1 MSTTL
6 PLFWNLS
13 SSSKKER
20 IDASVKLISS
30 LEQFQA
36 QFAKDSSDT
45 SEDESQGDDKID
57 PLDKYNAHDVSYSV
71 RRLIRGLASPRESS
85 RLGFSVA
92 LTELLS
98 RILTFTCAQILYLIM
113 DATKTQKSMTGQE
126 ERDVLFARLFG
137 ITAVIQSG
145 LFIRTD
151 PLPESASSSTSAS
164 SLQSFKDIV
173 SELVALGEKKSWLRE
188 SAWWTILLALE
199 ALNSSGVAWKQ
210 EGLGY
215 SIETT
220 LGNNSQWT
228 PEKVALTLKLQHLCP
243 DHDWRK
249 YTSPMFKNTDL
260 LSTGNYHILGQILK
274 DIDDEE
280 SNSKSSG
287 SSWKPELNFVWD
299 IIFDYLLPSSGSNQQ
314 TKGTFPEFFRI
325 VVDESLFSSTS
336 SPERKYWG
344 FQIFQKALP
353 RVPADD
359 IPMIFTKNFMRT
371 WINHSSKSDRYLH
384 KAAKQTAIEVSN
396 FVKERPQLGMGL
408 IVQLTG
414 VNGSRQFDQLT
425 KTKTVE
431 SILSSMNADGITHYV
446 DHLISQF
453 NGNESVDKDDVEG
466 LNARRS
472 WAMDQLVA
480 LIKNSSIPK
489 RDDWIRQILEWFV
502 VNGFFIV
509 QKPATQISYR
519 GTDCI
524 LKPPLSDALRLHSRT
539 RLLSCL
545 SDLTN
550 QTVTITNEDG
560 TKTLKSSATA
570 ADGDYWIHKTVT
582 TIGALEKEKN
592 VTYLLEPDKEIQT
605 LRARIKELD
614 AHLRKVT
621 SGSDAAQGCQLLLS
635 GLVVHEYC
643 TSEEDDTAAETL
655 ATCIDFVQR
664 LFPPNKAGKKGKKK
678 AAKVDDDNEEVLD
691 PIDGL
696 IDIIIGLLEKPTV
709 YMRTIA
715 TQAFAFLTPSV
726 KESSI
731 DLILTQLETRDLS
744 AGDSEDASGDEDMSE
759 DEGDEDQSE
768 SASEQEND
776 DEASDDDADEDVDDE
791 LRSKILEALKMN
803 GVEPVTG
810 DTDDEEI
817 MMDDD
822 QMLALDGQLA
832 EVFKTQMQVGKS
844 SKDVDAQRE
853 ATHFKNRVLDLVDLF
868 FKKQPSNPLVINLI
882 LPLVELIGASGTD
895 ERQLSDKT
903 RGILRS
909 RIAKAKDVPTAP
921 VAQVASTVQSLHT
934 RARKARSSDPLAT
947 LSFCSLYLAKIL
959 VAQQGVEQVLDAYRE
974 SLADFLTRKNS
985 ALNPNFFQDFI
996 QRFPALGWRLRQDLL
1011 DSSKK
1016 AINVYRQCQAFR
1028 LIHALVSQLP
1038 TIEKSDADVV
1048 AFMTTLHEALHELIN
1063 DACDDKASVNTAQ
1076 MKDLFKLM
1084 LLSIR
1089 QTSRLSSSPDVE
1101 AIWASSRWAELS
1113 GKLSASAVFK
1123 SSTSIHAMCNEVV
1136 KQIKKTELTGEK
1148 EESVGGKRKRDGA
1161 DASIKRKKKK
1171 KKAQR

>member
-36 QFAKDSSDT
+36 QFVKDSSDT
-45 SEDESQGDDKID
+45 SEDESQEDDKID
-57 PLDKYNAHDVSYSV
+57 SLDKYNAHDVSYSV
-71 RRLIRGLASPRESS
+71 RRLVRGLASPRESS

-98 RILTFTCAQILYLIM
+98 RILTFTCAQILSLIM

-137 ITAVIQSG
+137 ITAIIQSG

-199 ALNSSGVAWKQ
+199 ALNLSGVAWKG
-210 EGLGY
+210 EGFGY

-220 LGNNSQWT
+220 LGSNSQWT
-228 PEKVALTLKLQHLCP
+228 PEKVALMLKLQRLCP

-249 YTSPMFKNTDL
+249 YTSPMFKNPDL
-260 LSTGNYHILGQILK
+260 LSTGNYHTLGQILK

-299 IIFDYLLPSSGSNQQ
+299 IIFDYLLPSPGSDQQ

-325 VVDESLFSSTS
+325 VVDECLFSSTS

-344 FQIFQKALP
+344 FQVFQKALP
-353 RVPADD
+353 RVPADN

-414 VNGSRQFDQLT
+414 VNGSRQFDHLT

-453 NGNESVDKDDVEG
+453 NGNEGVDKDDIEG

-472 WAMDQLVA
+472 WVMDQLVA
-480 LIKNSSIPK
+480 LMKNGSIPK

-509 QKPATQISYR
+509 RKPATQISCR
-519 GTDCI
+519 GMDCI
-524 LKPPLSDALRLHSRT
+524 LKPPLSDALRLYSRS

-550 QTVTITNEDG
+550 RTVTITNEDG

-570 ADGDYWIHKTVT
+570 ADGDYWIHKIVT
-582 TIGALEKEKN
+582 TIGGLEKGKN
-592 VTYLLEPDKEIQT
+592 VTYLLEPDGEVQA
-605 LRARIKELD
+605 LRARTKELD

-621 SGSDAAQGCQLLLS
+621 SGSNAAQGCQLLLS

-643 TSEEDDTAAETL
+643 TSEEDDTAVEAL
-655 ATCIDFVQR
+655 AACIDFVER
-664 LFPPNKAGKKGKKK
+664 LFPPNKAGKKSKK
-678 AAKVDDDNEEVLD
+678 AAKVDDDNEEALD

-715 TQAFAFLTPSV
+715 TQAFASLTPLV

-744 AGDSEDASGDEDMSE
+744 AEDPEDASGDENMSE

-768 SASEQEND
+768 FASEQESNN
-776 DEASDDDADEDVDDE
+776 EASDDDAEENVDDE
-791 LRSKILEALKMN
+791 LRNKILEALKMN

-810 DTDDEEI
+810 DTDDEEV

-832 EVFKTQMQVGKS
+832 EVFKSRMQVGKT

-868 FKKQPSNPLVINLI
+868 FKKQPSSPLVINLI

-903 RGILRS
+903 QGILRS
-909 RIAKAKDVPTAP
+909 RIAKARDVPTAP
-921 VAQVASTVQSLHT
+921 LVQVASAVQSLHT
-934 RARKARSSDPLAT
+934 RARKARSSDLLAT

-974 SLADFLTRKNS
+974 SLADFSTRKNS
-985 ALNPNFFQDFI
+985 ALNPNFFQDLI
-996 QRFPALGWRLRQDLL
+996 QRFPVLGWRLRQDLL
-1011 DSSKK
+1011 DLSKK
-1016 AINVYRQCQAFR
+1016 GINVYRQCQAFR
-1028 LIHALVSQLP
+1028 LIHVLVSQLP

-1048 AFMTTLHEALHELIN
+1048 AFMTTLREALHELIN
-1063 DACDDKASVNTAQ
+1063 DACDDKASVNATQ
-1076 MKDLFKLM
+1076 MKDLFKLV
-1084 LLSIR
+1084 SVAIR

-1101 AIWASSRWAELS
+1101 AIWTSSSWAKLS
-1113 GKLSASAVFK
+1113 EKLSASAGFK

-1136 KQIKKTELTGEK
+1136 KQIKKAELIGEK
-1148 EESVGGKRKRDGA
+1148 EELVGGKRKRDGA

-1171 KKAQR
+1171 MAQR

>member
-45 SEDESQGDDKID
+45 SEDESQEDDKID

-98 RILTFTCAQILYLIM
+98 RILTFSCSQVLSLII

-164 SLQSFKDIV
+164 SLQSFKDII
-173 SELVALGEKKSWLRE
+173 SELVSLGEKKSWLRE
-188 SAWWTILLALE
+188 SAWWTILLAFE
-199 ALNSSGVAWKQ
+199 ALNSSSVAWKE
-210 EGLGY
+210 EGFGY

-220 LGNNSQWT
+220 LGSNSQWT
-228 PEKVALTLKLQHLCP
+228 PEKVALMLKLQYLCP
-243 DHDWRK
+243 NRDWRK
-249 YTSPMFKNTDL
+249 YTSPMFKTPDL
-260 LSTGNYHILGQILK
+260 LSTGNYHTLGQILK

-280 SNSKSSG
+280 SSSKSSG

-299 IIFDYLLPSSGSNQQ
+299 IIFDYLLPLPEYNQQ
-314 TKGTFPEFFRI
+314 AKGTFPEFFRI
-325 VVDESLFSSTS
+325 VVDECLFSSTS

-344 FQIFQKALP
+344 FQVFQKALP
-353 RVPADD
+353 RLPADD

-371 WINHSSKSDRYLH
+371 WINHSSKPDRYLY
-384 KAAKQTAIEVSN
+384 KAAKQTVIEVAN
-396 FVKERPQLGMGL
+396 FVKERPQLGLGL

-431 SILSSMNADGITHYV
+431 SILSSMNADGIIHYV

-453 NGNESVDKDDVEG
+453 NGNEGVDKNDTKG

-472 WAMDQLVA
+472 WVMDQLVA
-480 LIKNSSIPK
+480 LIRNGSMPK

-502 VNGFFIV
+502 VHGFFIIRT
-509 QKPATQISYR
+509 PAKQSSFR
-519 GTDCI
+519 GTECV
-524 LKPPLSDALRLHSRT
+524 LEPPLSDALRLYSRS

-545 SDLTN
+545 SDLTS
-550 QTVTITNEDG
+550 QAMTITNEVG
-560 TKTLKSSATA
+560 TKALKSSAMA
-570 ADGDYWIHKTVT
+570 SDGDFWIHKVVA
-582 TIGALEKEKN
+582 TIEELKKDKNAL
-592 VTYLLEPDKEIQT
+592 YLLDHDEEVRA
-605 LRARIKELD
+605 LRAKAKELD

-621 SGSDAAQGCQLLLS
+621 SGSDAAQGCQLLLL

-643 TSEEDDTAAETL
+643 ANEEDGTAVETL
-655 ATCIDFVQR
+655 ESCIDLVER
-664 LFPPNKAGKKGKKK
+664 LFPRNKTSKKK
-678 AAKVDDDNEEVLD
+678 AAKVDDDNEEAPE

-696 IDIIIGLLEKPTV
+696 IDIIIGLLEKPTAYLRV
-709 YMRTIA
+709 IVN
-715 TQAFAFLTPSV
+715 QAFASLSALV

-731 DLILTQLETRDLS
+731 DLILAQLETRDLS
-744 AGDSEDASGDEDMSE
+744 AGGSEDVSEDEDISGDED
-759 DEGDEDQSE
+759 DEDRSE
-768 SASEQEND
+768 SASEEQSG
-776 DEASDDDADEDVDDE
+776 DEADDDDAGEEVDEE
-791 LRSKILEALKMN
+791 LRNKILEALKMT
-803 GVEPVTG
+803 GVEPVTD
-810 DTDDEEI
+810 DTDDDDL

-822 QMLALDGQLA
+822 QMLALDGHLA
-832 EVFKTQMQVGKS
+832 EVFKSRMQAGKTRMS
-844 SKDVDAQRE
+844 NDVDAQRK

-868 FKKQPSNPLVINLI
+868 VKKQPSSPLVINLI
-882 LPLVELIGASGTD
+882 LPLVDLTISSGTD
-895 ERQLSDKT
+895 EQQLSDKAK
-903 RGILRS
+903 GILRS
-909 RIAKAKDVPTAP
+909 RIGKAKNMPAAP
-921 VAQVASTVQSLHT
+921 VAQVTSIVQSLHAH
-934 RARKARSSDPLAT
+934 ARKARSSELLPT
-947 LSFCSLYLAKIL
+947 LSSCSLYLAKVL
-959 VAQQGVEQVLDAYRE
+959 VAQQGVTQVLDTYRE
-974 SLADFLTRKNS
+974 SLVDYLTRKNS
-985 ALNPNFFQDFI
+985 ALNLNFFQELMV
-996 QRFPALGWRLRQDLL
+996 QFPALGWRLRQDIV

-1016 AINVYRQCQAFR
+1016 AINVYRQCQALH
-1028 LIHALVSQLP
+1028 LIHGLVAQLSS
-1038 TIEKSDADVV
+1038 IETSDADVV
-1048 AFMTTLHEALHELIN
+1048 GFMTALREALHELMN
-1063 DACDDKASVNTAQ
+1063 DACDDKASVNTTQ
-1076 MKDLFKLM
+1076 MRDLFKLA

-1089 QTSRLSSSPDVE
+1089 QTSRLPSSPDVE
-1101 AIWASSRWAELS
+1101 AIWAPSSWEKLLK
-1113 GKLSASAVFK
+1113 KLSASPGFK

-1136 KQIKKTELTGEK
+1136 KQTTKAKYTGEK
-1148 EESVGGKRKRDGA
+1148 EESVGGKRKRDGV
-1161 DASIKRKKKK
+1161 DATSKRKKKK
-1171 KKAQR
+1171 AQH

>member
-30 LEQFQA
+30 LEQFQE

-45 SEDESQGDDKID
+45 SEDESQEDNNVD

-71 RRLIRGLASPRESS
+71 RRLVRGLASPRESS

-98 RILTFTCAQILYLIM
+98 RILTFTCAQILSLIM

-145 LFIRTD
+145 LFVRTD

-173 SELVALGEKKSWLRE
+173 SELIALGEKKSWLRE
-188 SAWWTILLALE
+188 SAWWTILLASE
-199 ALNSSGVAWKQ
+199 ALNSSSVPWKE

-220 LGNNSQWT
+220 LGSDSQWT
-228 PEKVALTLKLQHLCP
+228 SEKVALMLKLQHLCP

-249 YTSPMFKNTDL
+249 YTSPMFKNPEL
-260 LSTGNYHILGQILK
+260 LSTGNYHALGQILK

-280 SNSKSSG
+280 SHSKSSG

-314 TKGTFPEFFRI
+314 AKGTFPEFFRI
-325 VVDESLFSSTS
+325 VVDECLFSSTS

-344 FQIFQKALP
+344 FQVFQKALP
-353 RVPADD
+353 RVLADD

-371 WINHSSKSDRYLH
+371 WINHSSKPDRYLH
-384 KAAKQTAIEVSN
+384 KAAKQTAIGVSN

-453 NGNESVDKDDVEG
+453 NGNEGIDKDDTEG
-466 LNARRS
+466 INARRS
-472 WAMDQLVA
+472 WVMDQLVA
-480 LIKNSSIPK
+480 LVKNGSIPR

-509 QKPATQISYR
+509 RKPAKQNSYR
-519 GTDCI
+519 GTDYV
-524 LKPPLSDALRLHSRT
+524 LKPPLSDALRLYSRS
-539 RLLSCL
+539 RLLACL
-545 SDLTN
+545 SDLTS
-550 QTVTITNEDG
+550 QTFTITNEDG
-560 TKTLKSSATA
+560 TKTLKSSAMSS
-570 ADGDYWIHKTVT
+570 DGDYWIHKVVT
-582 TIGALEKEKN
+582 TIEGLEKDKN
-592 VTYLLEPDKEIQT
+592 VSYLLEPDEEVQA
-605 LRARIKELD
+605 LRTKAKELD

-621 SGSDAAQGCQLLLS
+621 SGNDAAQGCQLLLL
-635 GLVVHEYC
+635 GLVAHEYC
-643 TSEEDDTAAETL
+643 TNEEDETAVETL
-655 ATCIDFVQR
+655 ESCIDFVER
-664 LFPPNKAGKKGKKK
+664 LFPRNKTGKKSKKK
-678 AAKVDDDNEEVLD
+678 AAKVDGDDEDAPE

-696 IDIIIGLLEKPTV
+696 IDIIIGLLEKPSG
-709 YMRTIA
+709 YLRIIA
-715 TQAFAFLTPSV
+715 NHAFASLTDLV
-726 KESSI
+726 KESTV
-731 DLILTQLETRDLS
+731 DLILTQLESRDLN
-744 AGDSEDASGDEDMSE
+744 AEDSEDATTLTCEE
-759 DEGDEDQSE
+759 QS
-768 SASEQEND
+768 A
-776 DEASDDDADEDVDDE
+776 DEASEDDAEEEVDDE

-810 DTDDEEI
+810 DTDDDE
-817 MMDDD
+817 MLMDDD

-832 EVFKTQMQVGKS
+832 EVFKSRMQVGKT

-868 FKKQPSNPLVINLI
+868 LKKLPSSPLVINLI
-882 LPLVELIGASGTD
+882 LPLVDLIVSSGTD
-895 ERQLSDKT
+895 EKQLSDKT
-903 RGILRS
+903 QGILRS
-909 RIAKAKDVPTAP
+909 RITKAKDIPTCP
-921 VAQVASTVQSLHT
+921 S
-934 RARKARSSDPLAT
+934 RSSELLAI
-947 LSFCSLYLAKIL
+947 LSSCSLYLAK
-959 VAQQGVEQVLDAYRE
+959 VVAAQQGAEQVLDTYRE
-974 SLADFLTRKNS
+974 SLVDFLTRKNS
-985 ALNPNFFQDFI
+985 ALNLNFFQDLI
-996 QRFPALGWRLRQDLL
+996 MRIPALGWSLRQDLIDL
-1011 DSSKK
+1011 SKK
-1016 AINVYRQCQAFR
+1016 AIN
-1028 LIHALVSQLP
+1028 LP
-1038 TIEKSDADVV
+1038 KFEKSDADVV
-1048 AFMTTLHEALHELIN
+1048 AFMTALREALHEFIN
-1063 DACDDKASVNTAQ
+1063 DACDGKTSVNAAQ
-1076 MKDLFKLM
+1076 MKDLFKLV
-1084 LLSIR
+1084 LLSIK
-1089 QTSRLSSSPDVE
+1089 QTSRLSSSPDID
-1101 AIWASSRWAELS
+1101 AIWASSSWEKLS
-1113 GKLSASAVFK
+1113 DKLSASGFK

-1136 KQIKKTELTGEK
+1136 KQAKNEHTGEK
-1148 EESVGGKRKRDGA
+1148 EESMGNKRKRDGV
-1161 DASIKRKKKK
+1161 DATTKRKKKK
-1171 KKAQR
+1171 KSQS

>member
-45 SEDESQGDDKID
+45 SEDESQEDDKID

-71 RRLIRGLASPRESS
+71 RRLVRGLASPRESS

-98 RILTFTCAQILYLIM
+98 RILTFTCAQILSLIM
-113 DATKTQKSMTGQE
+113 DSTKTQKSMTGQE

-199 ALNSSGVAWKQ
+199 ALSSSGVAWKE
-210 EGLGY
+210 EGVEY

-228 PEKVALTLKLQHLCP
+228 PEKVALMLKLQHLCP

-249 YTSPMFKNTDL
+249 YSSPMFKNPDL

-299 IIFDYLLPSSGSNQQ
+299 IIFDYLLPSPGSNQQ

-325 VVDESLFSSTS
+325 VVDECLFSSTS

-344 FQIFQKALP
+344 FQVFQKALP
-353 RVPADD
+353 RVPADN

-431 SILSSMNADGITHYV
+431 SILSSMNADDITHYV

-453 NGNESVDKDDVEG
+453 NGNESVDKDDIEG

-472 WAMDQLVA
+472 WVMDQLVA
-480 LIKNSSIPK
+480 LIKNGSIPK
-489 RDDWIRQILEWFV
+489 QDDWIRQILEWFV

-509 QKPATQISYR
+509 RKVATQTSYR

-524 LKPPLSDALRLHSRT
+524 LKPPLSDALRLYSRS
-539 RLLSCL
+539 RLLNCL

-560 TKTLKSSATA
+560 TKTLKSLATA

-582 TIGALEKEKN
+582 TIGGLKKEKN
-592 VTYLLEPDKEIQT
+592 LTYLLEPDEEVQT
-605 LRARIKELD
+605 LRGRTKELD
-614 AHLRKVT
+614 VHLRKVT
-621 SGSDAAQGCQLLLS
+621 SGSDAAHGCQLLLS

-643 TSEEDDTAAETL
+643 TSEDEDTAVETL
-655 ATCIDFVQR
+655 AACIDLVER
-664 LFPPNKAGKKGKKK
+664 LFPPNKAGKKSKKK
-678 AAKVDDDNEEVLD
+678 AAKVDDDNEVLD

-715 TQAFAFLTPSV
+715 TQAFTSLTPLV

-744 AGDSEDASGDEDMSE
+744 AGDSEDGSGDEDMSE

-768 SASEQEND
+768 SASEQESD
-776 DEASDDDADEDVDDE
+776 DEASDDDAEEDVDDE
-791 LRSKILEALKMN
+791 LRNKILEALKMN

-810 DTDDEEI
+810 DTDNDEI
-817 MMDDD
+817 TMDDD

-832 EVFKTQMQVGKS
+832 EVFKTRMQVGKT

-868 FKKQPSNPLVINLI
+868 FKNEPSSPLVINLI
-882 LPLVELIGASGTD
+882 LPLIELIGASGTD

-903 RGILRS
+903 QGILRS

-921 VAQVASTVQSLHT
+921 VAQVASAVQSLHT
-934 RARKARSSDPLAT
+934 RARKARSSDQLAT

-959 VAQQGVEQVLDAYRE
+959 VAQEGIEQVLDAYRE

-1028 LIHALVSQLP
+1028 LIYALVSKLS

-1048 AFMTTLHEALHELIN
+1048 AFMTTLREALHELIN
-1063 DACDDKASVNTAQ
+1063 DACDNKASVNVSQ
-1076 MKDLFKLM
+1076 MKDLFKLA
-1084 LLSIR
+1084 LLAIR
-1089 QTSRLSSSPDVE
+1089 QTSRLPSSPDVG
-1101 AIWASSRWAELS
+1101 AIWASSSWAELS
-1113 GKLSASAVFK
+1113 GKLPNSAAFK
-1123 SSTSIHAMCNEVV
+1123 SSTSIRAMCNEVV
-1136 KQIKKTELTGEK
+1136 KQIKKAELTGEK

-1161 DASIKRKKKK
+1161 DASVKRQKKKK
-1171 KKAQR
+1171 TVQR

>member
-45 SEDESQGDDKID
+45 SEDESQEDNNTD

-71 RRLIRGLASPRESS
+71 RRLVRGLASPRESS

-98 RILTFTCAQILYLIM
+98 RILTFTCAQILSLIM

-164 SLQSFKDIV
+164 SLQSFEDIV
-173 SELVALGEKKSWLRE
+173 SELIALGEKKSWLRE

-199 ALNSSGVAWKQ
+199 ALNSSNVPWKE
-210 EGLGY
+210 EGFGY
-215 SIETT
+215 SIEAT
-220 LGNNSQWT
+220 LGSDSQWM
-228 PEKVALTLKLQHLCP
+228 PEKVALILKLQHLRP

-249 YTSPMFKNTDL
+249 YTSPMFKNPDL
-260 LSTGNYHILGQILK
+260 LSTGNYHTLGQILK
-274 DIDDEE
+274 DVDDEE
-280 SNSKSSG
+280 SSSRSSG
-287 SSWKPELNFVWD
+287 SSWKPELNFAWD
-299 IIFDYLLPSSGSNQQ
+299 IIFDYLLPSTGSNQQ
-314 TKGTFPEFFRI
+314 PKGTFPEFFRI
-325 VVDESLFSSTS
+325 VVDECLFSSTS

-344 FQIFQKALP
+344 FQVFQKALP

-371 WINHSSKSDRYLH
+371 WINHSSKPDRYLH
-384 KAAKQTAIEVSN
+384 KAAKQTAIEISN

-431 SILSSMNADGITHYV
+431 SILSSMNADGITRYV

-453 NGNESVDKDDVEG
+453 NGNGCVDKDDAEG

-472 WAMDQLVA
+472 WVMDQLVA
-480 LIKNSSIPK
+480 LIKNGSIPK
-489 RDDWIRQILEWFV
+489 RDDWIRQIFEWFV

-509 QKPATQISYR
+509 RNPAKQNSYR
-519 GTDCI
+519 GTDCV
-524 LKPPLSDALRLHSRT
+524 LKPPLSDALRLYSRN

-545 SDLTN
+545 SDLTS

-560 TKTLKSSATA
+560 TKTLKSSAMA
-570 ADGDYWIHKTVT
+570 SDGDYWIHKVVI
-582 TIGALEKEKN
+582 TIEGLEKEKN
-592 VTYLLEPDKEIQT
+592 VSCFLERDEEVQA
-605 LRARIKELD
+605 LRAKAKELD

-621 SGSDAAQGCQLLLS
+621 SGSEVAQGCQLLLL
-635 GLVVHEYC
+635 GLVAHEYC
-643 TSEEDDTAAETL
+643 TDEEDETVVETL
-655 ATCIDFVQR
+655 KSCIDFVER
-664 LFPPNKAGKKGKKK
+664 LFPRNKIGKKSKKA
-678 AAKVDDDNEEVLD
+678 AAKVDDDDEEAPE

-709 YMRTIA
+709 YLRTIA
-715 TQAFAFLTPSV
+715 NHAFASLSSLV

-731 DLILTQLETRDLS
+731 DLILTQLESRDLN
-744 AGDSEDASGDEDMSE
+744 AEASEDSNEDEDMSE

-768 SASEQEND
+768 SASEEQSD
-776 DEASDDDADEDVDDE
+776 DEAREDDAEEDVDDE
-791 LRSKILEALKMN
+791 LRSRILEALKMN

-810 DTDDEEI
+810 DTDDDE
-817 MMDDD
+817 MLMDDD

-832 EVFKTQMQVGKS
+832 EVFKTRMQVGKT

-868 FKKQPSNPLVINLI
+868 LKKRPSSPLVINLI
-882 LPLVELIGASGTD
+882 LPLIDLIVSSGTD
-895 ERQLSDKT
+895 EKQLSDKT
-903 RGILRS
+903 QGILRS
-909 RIAKAKDVPTAP
+909 RIAKARDIPTAP
-921 VAQVASTVQSLHT
+921 VAQVASAIQSLHAQ
-934 RARKARSSDPLAT
+934 ARKARSSELLAS
-947 LSFCSLYLAKIL
+947 LSSCSLYLAKVL
-959 VAQQGVEQVLDAYRE
+959 AAQQEVEQVLDTYRE
-974 SLADFLTRKNS
+974 SLVDFLTRKNS
-985 ALNPNFFQDFI
+985 ALNLNFFQDLI
-996 QRFPALGWRLRQDLL
+996 VRLPALGWRLRQDLI

-1028 LIHALVSQLP
+1028 LIYALVAQLP

-1048 AFMTTLHEALHELIN
+1048 AFMTTLRQALHELIN
-1063 DACDDKASVNTAQ
+1063 SACDGKASVSAAQ
-1076 MKDLFKLM
+1076 MKDLFKLV

-1089 QTSRLSSSPDVE
+1089 QTSRLSSSPDIE
-1101 AIWASSRWAELS
+1101 AIWASPSWA
-1113 GKLSASAVFK
+1113 KLSEKLSTSAGFK
-1123 SSTSIHAMCNEVV
+1123 LSTSIHGMCNEVV
-1136 KQIKKTELTGEK
+1136 KQTRKAKLTGEK
-1148 EESVGGKRKRDGA
+1148 EESVGSKRKRNGV
-1161 DASIKRKKKK
+1161 DATTKRKKKK
-1171 KKAQR
+1171 AQH

>member
-30 LEQFQA
+30 LEQFQE

-45 SEDESQGDDKID
+45 SEDESQEDDKID

-71 RRLIRGLASPRESS
+71 RRLVRGLASPRESS

-98 RILTFTCAQILYLIM
+98 RILTFTCAQILALIM

-173 SELVALGEKKSWLRE
+173 SELVTLGEKKSWLRE

-199 ALNSSGVAWKQ
+199 ALNSSGVTWKE
-210 EGLGY
+210 EGFGY

-220 LGNNSQWT
+220 LGSDSQWT
-228 PEKVALTLKLQHLCP
+228 PEKVALMLKLQHLCP

-249 YTSPMFKNTDL
+249 YTSPMFKNPDL
-260 LSTGNYHILGQILK
+260 LSTGNYHTLGLILK

-299 IIFDYLLPSSGSNQQ
+299 IIFDYLLPSPGSNQQ

-325 VVDESLFSSTS
+325 VVDECLFSSTS

-344 FQIFQKALP
+344 FQVFQKALP

-396 FVKERPQLGMGL
+396 FVKEKPQLGMGL

-453 NGNESVDKDDVEG
+453 NGNEGVDKDDIEG

-472 WAMDQLVA
+472 WVMDQLVA
-480 LIKNSSIPK
+480 LIKNGSIPK

-509 QKPATQISYR
+509 RKPAKQISYR
-519 GTDCI
+519 GTDCV
-524 LKPPLSDALRLHSRT
+524 LKPPLSDALRLYSRS

-560 TKTLKSSATA
+560 TKTLKSSAMAT
-570 ADGDYWIHKTVT
+570 DGDYWVYKIVT
-582 TIGALEKEKN
+582 TIEGLEKEKI
-592 VTYLLEPDKEIQT
+592 VSYLLDPDEEVQT
-605 LRARIKELD
+605 LRARTKELD

-643 TSEEDDTAAETL
+643 TSEEDDTAEETVES
-655 ATCIDFVQR
+655 CIDFVER
-664 LFPPNKAGKKGKKK
+664 FFPRNKAGKKSKK
-678 AAKVDDDNEEVLD
+678 AAKVDDDNEEALD

-696 IDIIIGLLEKPTV
+696 IDIIIGLLEKPTG
-709 YMRTIA
+709 YLRTIA
-715 TQAFAFLTPSV
+715 TQAFASLTPLV

-744 AGDSEDASGDEDMSE
+744 AEDSEDASGDEDVSG
-759 DEGDEDQSE
+759 DEGDEDQSK
-768 SASEQEND
+768 STSEQQSA
-776 DEASDDDADEDVDDE
+776 DEASDDDAEEDVDDE
-791 LRSKILEALKMN
+791 LRNKILEALKMN

-810 DTDDEEI
+810 DTDDDEI

-832 EVFKTQMQVGKS
+832 EVFKTQMQVGKT

-882 LPLVELIGASGTD
+882 LPLVDLIVASGTD
-895 ERQLSDKT
+895 EKQLSDKT
-903 RGILRS
+903 QAILRS
-909 RIAKAKDVPTAP
+909 RIAKARDVPTAP
-921 VAQVASTVQSLHT
+921 VAQVASAVQSLHT
-934 RARKARSSDPLAT
+934 RARKARSSDLLAT

-959 VAQQGVEQVLDAYRE
+959 VAQQGVDQVLDVYRE
-974 SLADFLTRKNS
+974 TLVDFLTRKNS
-985 ALNPNFFQDFI
+985 ALNLNFFQDFI
-996 QRFPALGWRLRQDLL
+996 QRFPALGWRLRQDLI

-1048 AFMTTLHEALHELIN
+1048 AFMTTLREALHELIN

-1076 MKDLFKLM
+1076 MKDLFKLV

-1089 QTSRLSSSPDVE
+1089 QTSRLSSSPDIE
-1101 AIWASSRWAELS
+1101 AIWASSSWAKLS
-1113 GKLSASAVFK
+1113 EKLSASAAFK
-1123 SSTSIHAMCNEVV
+1123 SSTSIHAMCKEVGKQTKKV
-1136 KQIKKTELTGEK
+1136 KLTGEK
-1148 EESVGGKRKRDGA
+1148 QESVGGKRKRDGA
-1161 DASIKRKKKK
+1161 DASVKRKKKK
-1171 KKAQR
+1171 KMAQR